1 MRPGKRKA
9 APGATDTR
17 SGKGE
22 NSLNSLFS
30 PAF

>member
-1 MRPGKRKA
+1 MRAAEKEKR
-9 APGATDTR
+9 PCGGQPHER
-17 SGKGE
+17 EGE